1 MKVKAALTKRRQ
13 RLAGVRGEG
22 GSLIPIALSAENSF
36 LCFPSWL
43 SLYPSMDAFH
53 VLPLRKPLRQAEYLP
68 SLECV
73 HSAEARSNR
82 WPFQAPTP
90 SFCPYKY
97 FYLPSVTVAMAY
109 PFAFTL
115 SS

>member
-13 RLAGVRGEG
+13 RLAGVRGG
-22 GSLIPIALSAENSF
+22 RGSLLPVT
-36 LCFPSWL
+36 LCREFF
-43 SLYPSMDAFH
+43 SLPPLTAILVPDAFH
-53 VLPLRKPLRQAEYLP
+53 ALPLRKPLRLLEYPP

-73 HSAEARSNR
+73 HGTEARSNR
-82 WPFQAPTP
+82 WPFLAPTP
-90 SFCPYKY
+90 SSCPYKY
-97 FYLPSVTVAMAY
+97 LYLPSVTVAVAY